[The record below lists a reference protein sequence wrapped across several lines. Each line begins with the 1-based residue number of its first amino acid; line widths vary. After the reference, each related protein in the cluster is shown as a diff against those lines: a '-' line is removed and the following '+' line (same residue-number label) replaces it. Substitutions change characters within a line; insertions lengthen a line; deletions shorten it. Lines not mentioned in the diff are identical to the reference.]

1 MNRMAETRP
10 ESTSTD
16 TASQLGPDALEAV
29 FQREHERMF
38 RAAYRVTGNS
48 EDAEDVLQTVF
59 LRLLRQDAW
68 PQVNTDQELG
78 HYLHRSAVNA
88 ALDVLRARKRRKVIP
103 LETARRVNMPD
114 ASPTSSETG
123 MAGQEMREQLRSALS
138 EMSPRAAEMFSLRY
152 FEGFGNNE
160 IAGIFGTSQS
170 VVGVTLHRTRDKLR
184 TMMGEASP
192 ANTSETAGETK

>member
-1 MNRMAETRP
+1 MNRMAETRTNEP
-10 ESTSTD
+10 GADQAARPST
-16 TASQLGPDALEAV
+16 DALETV

-38 RAAYRVTGNS
+38 RAAYRVTGS
-48 EDAEDVLQTVF
+48 TEDAEDVLQTVF

-68 PQVNTDQELG
+68 PQVKSDEEMG

-88 ALDVLRARKRRKVIP
+88 SLDVLRARKRRKVIP
-103 LETARRVNMPD
+103 LEAARRVNTPD
-114 ASPTSSETG
+114 ASPTGEAS
-123 MAGQEMREQLRSALS
+123 MAGQEMRAKLRSALS
-138 EMSPRAAEMFSLRY
+138 EMSPRAAEMFALRY

-170 VVGVTLHRTRDKLR
+170 AVGVTLHRTRDKLR

-192 ANTSETAGETK
+192 ANTLESAGETK